1 MELNVPVNDEHLEEL
16 RLSNT
21 QSPATDYTA
30 MVVGHFLR
38 KLYTDMLE
46 EEFPERLQPL
56 IDKLDA
62 SRAGAWQ
69 SDKGMRFD
77 EPPRSQSIRALPRT
91 RRCQGRGRSVH
102 PRGSLAQL
110 NARL

>member
-21 QSPATDYTA
+21 QSPAPDYTA

-46 EEFPERLQPL
+46 EEFPERLKPL
-56 IDKLDA
+56 IEELDA
-62 SRAGAWQ
+62 QEQASRSRA
-69 SDKGMRFD
+69 
-77 EPPRSQSIRALPRT
+77 
-91 RRCQGRGRSVH
+91 RR
-102 PRGSLAQL
+102 
-110 NARL
+110 

>member
-21 QSPATDYTA
+21 QSPAPDYTA

-46 EEFPERLQPL
+46 EEFPERLQQACCTDER
-56 IDKLDA
+56 IGNR
-62 SRAGAWQ
+62 SRVA
-69 SDKGMRFD
+69 
-77 EPPRSQSIRALPRT
+77 
-91 RRCQGRGRSVH
+91 
-102 PRGSLAQL
+102 
-110 NARL
+110 

>member
-21 QSPATDYTA
+21 QSPAPDYTA

-46 EEFPERLQPL
+46 EEFPERIQPL
-56 IDKLDA
+56 IRQA
-62 SRAGAWQ
+62 RCSRAGAWQ

-77 EPPRSQSIRALPRT
+77 EPPRSQSIRARPRT
-91 RRCQGRGRSVH
+91 LSMPGQR
-102 PRGSLAQL
+102 
-110 NARL
+110 